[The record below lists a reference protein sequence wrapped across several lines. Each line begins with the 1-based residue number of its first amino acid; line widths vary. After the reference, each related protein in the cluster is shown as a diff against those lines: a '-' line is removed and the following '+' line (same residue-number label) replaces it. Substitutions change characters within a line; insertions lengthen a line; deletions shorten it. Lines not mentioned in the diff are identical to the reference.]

1 MAEHF
6 LDNSITHAF
15 WDNSFPPRLE
25 IDSGDTVTFDCRE
38 PLDGQ
43 VTPDSG
49 IEVWNDLDFSRVHSL
64 LGPVF
69 VRDAKPGDTLEVEIL
84 DFAHK
89 GWGWT
94 GWFPGAG
101 LLSED
106 FDYPFL
112 QHWQLKGDSCL
123 FIDDDLVEIP
133 FEPFCGVM
141 GVAPQA
147 TGRFNTLPPR
157 ANGGNVDVRH
167 LKTGAKA
174 LFPVFAEG
182 AGFAV
187 GNGHAAQGDGEVC
200 CTAIEAPLIVTLR
213 FHVRTDLSVPEL
225 QLVSPSPLRKGDTQ
239 GYYCTTAH
247 GEDIYVCAQNAVRY
261 MLDWLVQHYDIS
273 RDQAYCL
280 CSVAGDL
287 KISQIVMQ
295 NRVVSFC
302 LPRSIFNA

>member
-1 MAEHF
+1 VAEHF
-6 LDNSITHAF
+6 LDNSTTHAF
-15 WDNSFPPRLE
+15 WDNSLPPRLE

-38 PLDGQ
+38 SFDGQ

-49 IEVWNDLDFSRVHSL
+49 IEVWNTLDFSRVHSL

-69 VRDAKPGDTLEVEIL
+69 VRGAKPGNTLEVEIL

-112 QHWQLKGDSCL
+112 QHWQLEGDSC
-123 FIDDDLVEIP
+123 FFQDDDLVTVP
-133 FEPFCGVM
+133 LEPFCGVM
-141 GVAPQA
+141 GVAPNHK
-147 TGRFNTLPPR
+147 GRIDTLSPT

-167 LKTGAKA
+167 LKTGARA
-174 LFPVFAEG
+174 LFPIFVEG
-182 AGFAV
+182 AGFAT
-187 GNGHAAQGDGEVC
+187 GAGHAAQGDGEVC
-200 CTAIEAPLIVTLR
+200 CSAIEAPLIVTLR
-213 FHVRTDLSVPEL
+213 FHIRTDLSVPEL
-225 QLVSPSPLRKGDTQ
+225 QLISPSPLSKGDTE
-239 GYYCTTAH
+239 GYYCTTGH
-247 GEDIYVCAQNAVRY
+247 GEDIYVCAQNAVRHMIDCLENTY
-261 MLDWLVQHYDIS
+261 SIS

-280 CSVAGDL
+280 CGVAGDL
-287 KISQIVMQ
+287 KISQIVMP

-302 LPRSIFNA
+302 MPRSIFNA